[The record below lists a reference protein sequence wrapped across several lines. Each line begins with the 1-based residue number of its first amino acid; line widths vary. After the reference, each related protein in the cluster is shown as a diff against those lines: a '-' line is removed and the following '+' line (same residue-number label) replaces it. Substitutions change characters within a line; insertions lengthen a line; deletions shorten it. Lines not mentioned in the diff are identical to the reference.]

1 MNTFNISNYPPDQG
15 EIDKRLEISKKNLSA
30 FKRRCIYVNIA
41 EVTALALA
49 YAGGLAL
56 AKSIESIGFG
66 LLIMLIGPVVVTIA
80 ITIISSLRRNELK
93 RVVEDLHPAH
103 PNSHGLLKGIGEEV
117 DRYLSR
123 IEEVGRSLTH
133 GEANMLDKF
142 SRRYYRRSPLTE
154 VNV

>member
-1 MNTFNISNYPPDQG
+1 MNTFNIKDYPPKLD
-15 EIDKRLEISKKNLSA
+15 EIESRLEISRKNLA
-30 FKRRCIYVNIA
+30 DFKRKTLYINIA
-41 EVTALALA
+41 EVCALALA

-66 LLIMLIGPVVVTIA
+66 LLIILIGPVVVTIA

-103 PNSHGLLKGIGEEV
+103 PSTHSRLKGIGEEV
-117 DRYLSR
+117 DRYLVW

-133 GEANMLDKF
+133 GEANMLNKF
-142 SRRYYRRSPLTE
+142 SRKYYRKSPLTE
-154 VNV
+154 IYG